1 MQIARQC
8 VETTRRVQAGMPP
21 FEAFD
26 QDTAIINDAL
36 HRAVIVPAPAPP
48 PAAAEGM
55 CHSTPQSHVL
65 SIAVDVVVVPSS
77 KPRPV
82 VSFDSYFASWS
93 QMGSTVPLH
102 PSHPKE
108 SASSTVRD
116 TNKSH
121 AKPHSLAG
129 TARMSSKHAPPSSTA
144 VARIPS
150 GNRRP
155 IDDDDDDDEAEEL
168 CKWTQGLKTD

>member
-1 MQIARQC
+1 
-8 VETTRRVQAGMPP
+8 
-21 FEAFD
+21 
-26 QDTAIINDAL
+26 
-36 HRAVIVPAPAPP
+36 
-48 PAAAEGM
+48 
-55 CHSTPQSHVL
+55 VL
-65 SIAVDVVVVPSS
+65 IIAVDVAVATS

-93 QMGSTVPLH
+93 QMGSTLPLH
-102 PSHPKE
+102 PSQAKE
-108 SASSTVRD
+108 SASSTLRD

-121 AKPHSLAG
+121 TKPPSLAG
-129 TARMSSKHAPPSSTA
+129 TARVSSKHGPSSTA

-155 IDDDDDDDEAEEL
+155 VEDDDDDDEAEEL